1 MELTLL
7 GNHKTVAIAQARYD
21 SARLFGK
28 VLLDINGMPA
38 IEWVVRAARA
48 IPQIDEVVIAT
59 SNEQSDD
66 IIVDWC
72 NENDVRYSRG
82 SKIDVLNRFYNAA
95 KDVDADIIM
104 RLTCDCPFLDPAIC
118 SQLLT
123 AMEQNNA
130 DYATNSHPG
139 TWPDGLD
146 CEVIKFGTL
155 KLANEE
161 AKLPSE
167 REHVTRWIRANKHR
181 FKQTV
186 LCCPL
191 GNMHGHRWTL
201 DNEDDARLIQAIAAK
216 LPRSGPPQYHEILY
230 IIDSNPEIAKLGSN
244 ETRNASLLASLRS
257 DFESLSTSKRIY
269 SKSLEALAVAQKVI
283 PMGSQTFSKSKLI
296 MPKNNA
302 PLFLSHG
309 LGARVWDVDGNE
321 YVDLVSALLPVVLG
335 YCDPDVDY
343 AIRNQMPFG
352 FIHSLSTTLETELAN
367 LIIKHV
373 PSAEMVRF
381 GKNGTDATSAA
392 IRVARAFTNKTH
404 IAVGGYHGWQDWY
417 IGSTVRNKG
426 VPSEVSNLTH
436 SFDAQDPDSLR
447 KILEVN
453 PSKFAAIILEPL
465 SILDQ
470 AVEKLTKIKEL
481 SREFG
486 ALLIF
491 DEICSGF
498 RVDLGG
504 AQKLFGVVPDLTCLG
519 KAVANGMP
527 LSIITGRADIMEE
540 FENVFV
546 SGTFAGETLSIAAA
560 IATINK
566 IEKCNV
572 PEVINIKGS
581 NLRAGVD
588 NLIERSSLSD
598 FIKIKGHNSWQ
609 FIDILPHPNG
619 TTLEMRTFLVR
630 KLLDCGA
637 LIIASHNMSYAFS
650 GANEVITLLAYE
662 NALFELSKVLTKGP
676 LGESLDCEVMQPV
689 FSVRNTKS

>member
-1 MELTLL
+1 ML
-7 GNHKTVAIAQARYD
+7 GNHKAVAIAQARYD
-21 SARLFGK
+21 STRLSGK
-28 VLLDINGMPA
+28 VLLDIQDMPA

-48 IPQIDEVVIAT
+48 VPQIDEVVVAT
-59 SNEQSDD
+59 SNEQNDD

-72 NENDVRYSRG
+72 KETGVKFFRG
-82 SKIDVLNRFYNAA
+82 SKSDVLNRFYSAA
-95 KDVDADIIM
+95 EEFNADIVM

-123 AMEQNNA
+123 AMQQNSS

-146 CEVIKFGTL
+146 CEAMKFSTL

-181 FKQTV
+181 FSQTV
-186 LCCPL
+186 LSCPI
-191 GNMHGHRWTL
+191 GNMHEHRWTL
-201 DNEDDARLIQAIAAK
+201 DNEDDARLLQAIAAK
-216 LPRSGPPQYHEILY
+216 LPASRPPQFHEILH
-230 IIDSNPEIAKLGSN
+230 IIESNPEIAKLGSD
-244 ETRNASLLASLRS
+244 EPRNASLLASLRS
-257 DFESLSTSKRIY
+257 DFESMSDSKRIY
-269 SKSLEALAVAQKVI
+269 SKSSEALTAAQKVI
-283 PMGSQTFSKSKLI
+283 PMGAQTFSKSKLI

-343 AIRNQMPFG
+343 AIRHQMPFG

-367 LIIKHV
+367 LIVNHV

-392 IRVARAFTNKTH
+392 IRVARAYTDKMH

-426 VPSEVSNLTH
+426 VPSQVSDLTH
-436 SFDAQDPDSLR
+436 SFNAQDPGSLR
-447 KILEVN
+447 KILEAN
-453 PSKFAAIILEPL
+453 STKFAAIILEPL

-470 AVEKLTKIKEL
+470 TVEKLMEIKDL

-486 ALLIF
+486 AVLIF

-519 KAVANGMP
+519 KAIANGMP
-527 LSIITGRADIMEE
+527 LSIVTGRADIMGE

-566 IEKCNV
+566 LEKCNV
-572 PEVINIKGS
+572 PDAINIKGGK
-581 NLRAGVD
+581 LRAGVN
-588 NLIERSSLSD
+588 NLIERSKLSD
-598 FIKIKGHNSWQ
+598 HIKIAGHNSWQ
-609 FIDILPHPNG
+609 FINILPHSNG
-619 TTLEMRTFLVR
+619 SAIEMRTFLMR
-630 KLLDCGA
+630 KLLDFGA
-637 LIIASHNMSYAFS
+637 LIIASHNISYAFS
-650 GANEVITLLAYE
+650 EANEAITLLAYE
-662 NALFELSKVLTKGP
+662 NALSELSNALAKAP
-676 LGESLDCEVMQPV
+676 LLDSLDCEVMQPV
-689 FSVRNTKS
+689 FSLRNTKQ

>member
-1 MELTLL
+1 MEFTLL

-21 SARLFGK
+21 STRLFGK
-28 VLLDINGMPA
+28 VLLGINDMPA

-59 SNEQSDD
+59 SNEQNDD

-72 NENDVRYSRG
+72 KENGVKFFRG
-82 SKIDVLNRFYNAA
+82 SKSDVLNRFYSAA
-95 KDVDADIIM
+95 EEFDADIVM

-123 AMEQNNA
+123 DMKQNNA

-146 CEVIKFGTL
+146 CEAMKFSTL

-191 GNMHGHRWTL
+191 GNMHEHRWTL
-201 DNEDDARLIQAIAAK
+201 DNEDDARLLQAIAAK
-216 LPRSGPPQYHEILY
+216 LPASRPPQFHEILH
-230 IIDSNPEIAKLGSN
+230 IIESNPEIAKLGSN
-244 ETRNASLLASLRS
+244 ETRNASLLASLKS
-257 DFESLSTSKRIY
+257 DFEFMSNSKRIY
-269 SKSLEALAVAQKVI
+269 SKSVEALTAAQKVI

-321 YVDLVSALLPVVLG
+321 YVDLVSALLPVILG

-343 AIRNQMPFG
+343 AIRHQMPFG

-367 LIIKHV
+367 LIINHV

-392 IRVARAFTNKTH
+392 IRIARAFTNKTH

-426 VPSEVSNLTH
+426 VPSQVSDLTH
-436 SFDAQDPDSLR
+436 SFNAQDPDSLR
-447 KILEVN
+447 KILEAN
-453 PSKFAAIILEPL
+453 PKKFAAIILEPL

-470 AVEKLTKIKEL
+470 TVEKLTEIKDL
-481 SREFG
+481 SKEFG
-486 ALLIF
+486 AVLIF

-527 LSIITGRADIMEE
+527 LSIITGRADIMGE

-566 IEKCNV
+566 LEKCNV
-572 PEVINIKGS
+572 PHVINIKGGK
-581 NLRAGVD
+581 LRAGVN
-588 NLIERSSLSD
+588 NLIERSNLSD
-598 FIKIKGHNSWQ
+598 YIKIAGHNSWQ
-609 FIDILPHPNG
+609 FINILPHSNG
-619 TTLEMRTFLVR
+619 TAIEMRTFMMR
-630 KLLDCGA
+630 KLLDFGA
-637 LIIASHNMSYAFS
+637 LIIASHNISYAFS
-650 GANEVITLLAYE
+650 EANEAITLLAYE
-662 NALFELSKVLTKGP
+662 FALGELSSALAKGP
-676 LGESLDCEVMQPV
+676 LLDSLDCEVMQPV
-689 FSVRNTKS
+689 FSVRNTK